1 MCLPKRKSIE
11 KCLNQWRNQQKKS
24 LPNKTS
30 TEDTKITI
38 TKKKKSTGKLLF
50 CLLKTESIE
59 KCVNQ
64 RKNEQKKNFTKQ
76 KF

>member
-1 MCLPKRKSIE
+1 
-11 KCLNQWRNQQKKS
+11 